1 MVRAR
6 RVSRRRRRTS
16 AYPDAR
22 WRPACDA
29 RARRRSVAIGSAAI
43 HLPGIQD
50 RPNRHRVQ
58 YWARGPD
65 MIAVGKIMRNNGEEL
80 ASEAF
85 TNWSDSGGP
94 VETVLD
100 RGV

>member
-1 MVRAR
+1 
-6 RVSRRRRRTS
+6 
-16 AYPDAR
+16 
-22 WRPACDA
+22 
-29 RARRRSVAIGSAAI
+29 
-43 HLPGIQD
+43 
-50 RPNRHRVQ
+50 
-58 YWARGPD
+58 